1 MFSNWGSKILYIFF
15 TGLWLTAM
23 PFIPLT
29 THENI
34 LIANLSKG
42 FFIAITASATTLF
55 IVFLV
60 RRKGRKN

>member
-1 MFSNWGSKILYIFF
+1 MMFSNWGSKILYVFF

-29 THENI
+29 SSDNL

-42 FFIAITASATTLF
+42 FFIAITASVTTLF
-55 IVFLV
+55 VVFLV
-60 RRKGRKN
+60 RRRSHK